1 MVLIRGKFHLS
12 VHSFM
17 NNDLKTGV
25 GFLFPASALIGFVIS
40 IINENYTLGILLI
53 MAGILGWFIYM
64 VVMET
69 SPPLVTGNVIV
80 LFGFLLSAAVF
91 LKYGWERDLFGGFL
105 LKTDGGILALVL
117 LFFSTLI
124 GIVYRRGA
132 QETLSKP
139 ELNDSELA
147 LVKDAMAQDAA
158 GSTDDPKIIVIK
170 QEIEKPAAEVEE
182 IKEAE
187 DEYAYPPEYYYDYD
201 EEDEYEDEY
210 EDEDDEYEEEK

>member
-1 MVLIRGKFHLS
+1 
-12 VHSFM
+12 M

-64 VVMET
+64 VVMES

-91 LKYGWERDLFGGFL
+91 LKYGWDKDLFGGFL
-105 LKTDGGILALVL
+105 LKADGGIFALVL

-124 GIVYRRGA
+124 GIVYRRSA
-132 QETLSKP
+132 QDKLMKP
-139 ELNDSELA
+139 ELTDSELA
-147 LVKDAMAQDAA
+147 LVKDAMGQDVS
-158 GSTDDPKIIVIK
+158 GSAVDPKIIVIK
-170 QEIEKPAAEVEE
+170 QEIEKPAGEAEE
-182 IKEAE
+182 IKEPE

-201 EEDEYEDEY
+201 EDDEYEYEDEEDEYE
-210 EDEDDEYEEEK
+210 EDDE